1 MTMRPPTLRFPSDEL
16 ERAWRA
22 GRAVESLRPFR
33 AATGLAIALYLV
45 FVLLDRALL
54 ADVAE
59 RLLVVRGIVCALLA
73 GALALTWTRVWR
85 RWHDWVVAG
94 TVFVAGGGIVTLLAV
109 GREEASLHWAGIMLA
124 LTATYGLFRPRL
136 PVSVVVSAAL
146 IVAFNAVV
154 IAAGIVPLALIVAD
168 NFFLVSAAAVGT
180 LATDSLERSSRQKFL
195 TARHLEEERRLS
207 DRLLLNI
214 LPATIADRLKAGE
227 ERIADQHTA
236 VSVLFAD
243 IAGFTAMTA
252 DMDPRDL
259 VDLLDEVFH
268 EFDRVARDHGIEKVK
283 TIGDAC
289 MMVAGLP
296 EPQEDHA
303 IRIAEAALDM
313 RERIAHCRPGGRPIR
328 LHIGIATGTVVAGVI
343 GRTKFSY
350 DLWGDVVNTASRM
363 TSLAEADRIQVTE
376 EFVRL
381 LGDRYAF
388 RPCGT
393 LEVRGKG
400 PMETWLLER
409 RESAEPETSEVF
421 VLNTDAATAI
431 LTA

>member
-1 MTMRPPTLRFPSDEL
+1 MNTKSLSLRFSSAEL

-33 AATGLAIALYLV
+33 AATGLAIALYLG
-45 FVLLDRALL
+45 FVVLDQALL
-54 ADVAE
+54 EHVAV

-73 GALALTWTRVWR
+73 GVLALTWTPVWR

-94 TVFVAGGGIVTLLAV
+94 AVFVAGGGIVTLLAV

-154 IAAGIVPLALIVAD
+154 IATGIVPLALVVAD
-168 NFFLVSAAAVGT
+168 NFFLVSAAVVGT
-180 LATDSLERSSRQKFL
+180 LATDALERSSRQKFL

-236 VSVLFAD
+236 VSILFAD
-243 IAGFTAMTA
+243 IVGFTAMSA
-252 DMDPRDL
+252 DMEPGDL

-268 EFDRVARDHGIEKVK
+268 EFDCVAMNHGIEKVK

-296 EPQEDHA
+296 EPQPDHA
-303 IRIAEAALDM
+303 TRIAEAALEI
-313 RERIAHCRPGGRPIR
+313 RERIARRRPAGHPIR

-343 GRTKFSY
+343 GRTRFSY
-350 DLWGDVVNTASRM
+350 DLWGDAVNTASRM
-363 TSLAEADRIQVTE
+363 ASLAEPDRIQVTE
-376 EFVRL
+376 DVVRL

-393 LEVRGKG
+393 LEVKGKG
-400 PMETWLLER
+400 LMETWFLEPR
-409 RESAEPETSEVF
+409 AVAEVEELES
-421 VLNTDAATAI
+421 VLVPA
-431 LTA
+431 